1 MKKLTAGIFATIL
14 GLTTVNAFAATQDG
28 VASTGYVR
36 GAMAAAETAAKA
48 YTDTKVSG
56 VNTALD
62 GYMKVDAFNTF
73 KTENTAAIESAASAA
88 QTAAINTAASDATTK
103 ANKALTDAK
112 AYVDQQ
118 GYATEYYADTE
129 AADALKDAKAYTDTK
144 VGTLPQGTADV
155 VTYVNTKTE
164 GIASDAELQ
173 TLKTTVGGHTTSI
186 NNINTALAGKQ
197 AALTDAQLN
206 AVDSGITAELVT
218 TYNGYATQIAGAVS
232 DAAAAVKD
240 ADDALAEAS
249 AATTAANSA
258 VTTAGEAKTAAT
270 NAQNAATAAANVAGE
285 AKTSADSAV
294 TVANNAKTA
303 ADKAT
308 EDVETLTTT
317 VSGHTTTIGEHTT
330 AISNLQTESA
340 TKTELQAVDA
350 KFAGYV
356 KVTDIVNEYKPAAN

>member
-14 GLTTVNAFAATQDG
+14 GLTTVNAFAAAAG
-28 VASTGYVR
+28 KKVASTNYVD
-36 GAMAAAETAAKA
+36 GAVAAANA

-112 AYVDQQ
+112 AY
-118 GYATEYYADTE
+118 
-129 AADALKDAKAYTDTK
+129 TDTK

-164 GIASDAELQ
+164 GIASNSALEALQ
-173 TLKTTVGGHTTSI
+173 GTVDGHTESI

-197 AALTDAQLN
+197 ATITGAQLEALN
-206 AVDSGITAELVT
+206 SGIDATKVSA
-218 TYNGYATQIAGAVS
+218 YDGYATQIAGAVS

-340 TKTELQAVDA
+340 TKTELQDVDA

-356 KVTDIVNEYKPAAN
+356 KVTDIVDEYKPAAN

>member
-103 ANKALTDAK
+103 AGQALTDAK
-112 AYVDQQ
+112 AY
-118 GYATEYYADTE
+118 TNTM
-129 AADALKDAKAYTDTK
+129 
-144 VGTLPQGTADV
+144 VGTLPADAADV
-155 VTYVNTKTE
+155 VTYVNTKTS
-164 GIASDAELQ
+164 GIATEKDLTTLQ
-173 TLKTTVGGHTTSI
+173 ATVAGHTNSI
-186 NNINTALAGKQ
+186 SNINTALEGKQ
-197 AALTDAQLN
+197 ATITGAQLN
-206 AVDSGITAELVT
+206 ALNSGITQELVT

-232 DAAAAVKD
+232 DASDAKSDAAQAKTDAAQAKTDAAQAITDADSAVDAAAAAANTAQAASTQ
-240 ADDALAEAS
+240 ADNAVTTANQAKE
-249 AATTAANSA
+249 AATTATNN
-258 VTTAGEAKTAAT
+258 VTA
-270 NAQNAATAAANVAGE
+270 
-285 AKTSADSAV
+285 
-294 TVANNAKTA
+294 
-303 ADKAT
+303 
-308 EDVETLTTT
+308 LTTT
-317 VSGHTTTIGEHTT
+317 VSGHTT
-330 AISNLQTESA
+330 AISNLETASALHA

-350 KFAGYV
+350 KFANYV
-356 KVTDIVNEYKPAAN
+356 LVSSIVDEYKPAAN